1 MLVVLLTV
9 SLGVLVYIYGGYLL
23 ALKLLVWI
31 RGSRPIQRAPI
42 TPPLTLII
50 SAYNEAAVIRKK
62 IENALA
68 LDYPADRR
76 EIVVISDASDDG
88 TDAIVKQYGSQG
100 VRLLRQT
107 ERRGKTAGLN
117 AALPTVRGDIVVF
130 SDANAMYREDALR
143 MLARNFADANVGCAT
158 GEARYLPGANAVSD
172 VGERLYWNYE
182 MQIKRLETALGSMV
196 GGDGAIYAI
205 RKSLWQTL
213 PDNAINDFLNP
224 LQIVAAGWR
233 AVYEPDAVCF
243 EETAGGTRAE
253 YRRRVRIVSRSW
265 RAVFQARGVLNPLR
279 VGSFA
284 WSLLSHK
291 VLRWLSG
298 LFGVIAGLSA
308 LGLYLDVA
316 QQWPVAGVTFFL
328 LAAALMTSVPI
339 VRRGIAMLGYF
350 AVINVASL
358 VGMTKGSLGQVSG
371 VWTTARTVTSGTRL
385 AEGGMTVP
393 AGPLLLAGVCLAF
406 VIVAMLVP
414 LGWQRTSTVI
424 FWGSGAAI
432 AYVYLIYPAFLALL
446 RPIANKPVEK
456 APIEPTVCLFIPAN
470 NEAAVIHAKLRNA
483 IAIDYPA
490 NRLDIVVA
498 SDGSLDGTN
507 DIVRRFAPRVR
518 LLEFSP
524 RRGKIAAINEGMR
537 SVTADIVV
545 FSDANTFLE
554 TDAIRALVR
563 NFADPVVGAVSGDVA
578 LVGERADLGR
588 SEDLYYIYE
597 RWLQQAESDIGS
609 MIGADG
615 ALYAIRREL
624 FVPPAD
630 DTILDDMAIPMAV
643 VRVGRRVVF
652 EATARAYEQ
661 GSQTAM
667 EEFARKARVIAGAMQ
682 FMSRRQSWVPLRS
695 PQAILSLMSHKGM
708 RWLSPA
714 FVTGTFAT
722 SIVLA
727 DVSYGYAAAA
737 VVQGLLFACGLAG
750 CVPAARRVGFLA
762 LAHYFCLVQVAAGVG
777 FVRGLTG
784 AQSVLWR
791 RFERVPAAASVSS
804 T

>member
-1 MLVVLLTV
+1 MLVLLL
-9 SLGVLVYIYGGYLL
+9 SISFGVLVYIYGGYLL
-23 ALKLLVWI
+23 ALKLIVWI
-31 RGSRPIQRAPI
+31 RGARPIQRAPI

-62 IENALA
+62 IENALS

-88 TDAIVKQYGSQG
+88 TDDTVKQYASQG
-100 VRLLRQT
+100 VRLFRQA

-117 AALPTVRGDIVVF
+117 AALPTVGGEIVVF

-143 MLARNFADANVGCAT
+143 MLVRNFADANVGCVT
-158 GEARYLPGANAVSD
+158 GEARYLPGGD
-172 VGERLYWNYE
+172 VADIGERLYWSYE

-205 RKSLWQTL
+205 RKSLWRSL
-213 PDNAINDFLNP
+213 PENAINDFLNP

-233 AVYEPDAVCF
+233 AIYEPGAVCF

-265 RAVFQARGVLNPLR
+265 RAVFQSRGVLNPLR
-279 VGSFA
+279 VGFFA

-291 VLRWLSG
+291 VLRWGSG
-298 LFGVIAGLSA
+298 LFGALAGLSA
-308 LGLYLDVA
+308 VGLCLEVA
-316 QQWPVAGVTFFL
+316 QRWPVAAVAFL
-328 LAAALMTSVPI
+328 LIAAALTISIPI
-339 VRRGIAMLGYF
+339 VRRSVAMLGYF
-350 AVINVASL
+350 AVINIASI
-358 VGMTKGSLGQVSG
+358 VGMTKGSIGYVSG
-371 VWTTARTVTSGTRL
+371 VWTTSRSAIPQTRL
-385 AEGGMTVP
+385 AAAGITVP
-393 AGPLLLAGVCLAF
+393 TGPLLLAGVCTA
-406 VIVAMLVP
+406 IVMVATLVP
-414 LGWQRTSTVI
+414 LDWQRMSTLI
-424 FWGSGAAI
+424 FWGSAAAL
-432 AYVYLIYPAFLALL
+432 AYVYLIYPALLALV
-446 RPIANKPVEK
+446 RPVANKPVRK
-456 APIEPTVCLFIPAN
+456 APIEPTVCLFVPAH
-470 NEAAVIHAKLRNA
+470 NEEAVIHAKLRNA
-483 IAIDYPA
+483 IALDYPA
-490 NRLDIVVA
+490 HRLDIVVA
-498 SDGSLDGTN
+498 SDGSLDQTN

-518 LLEFSP
+518 LLEFSQ
-524 RRGKIAAINEGMR
+524 RRGKIAAINDGMR
-537 SVTADIVV
+537 SVAADIVV

-554 TDAIRALVR
+554 TDAVRALVR

-615 ALYAIRREL
+615 ALYAIRTEL

-643 VRVGRRVVF
+643 VRAGRRVVF
-652 EATARAYEQ
+652 EARARAYEQ
-661 GSQTAM
+661 GSQTAT

-695 PQAILSLMSHKGM
+695 PQAILGLTSHKGL
-708 RWLSPA
+708 RWLSPIFVVST
-714 FVTGTFAT
+714 FVT
-722 SIVLA
+722 SIPLA
-727 DVSYGYAAAA
+727 HVSGGYAAAA
-737 VVQGLLFACGLAG
+737 AMQGLLFVCGLAG
-750 CVPAARRVGFLA
+750 CVPAIRHVGFVA
-762 LAHYFCLVQVAAGVG
+762 LAHYFCLVQAAAAVG
-777 FVRGLTG
+777 FLRGLTG

-791 RFERVPAAASVSS
+791 RFERVAPAASVSS